1 MFPDISTEMF
11 QKDKAPSIEIWEN
24 LRNFNTVIVENLS
37 PTCDSLLI
45 PA

>member
-24 LRNFNTVIVENLS
+24 FNTVIVENLS
-37 PTCDSLLI
+37 PTCDLLLI